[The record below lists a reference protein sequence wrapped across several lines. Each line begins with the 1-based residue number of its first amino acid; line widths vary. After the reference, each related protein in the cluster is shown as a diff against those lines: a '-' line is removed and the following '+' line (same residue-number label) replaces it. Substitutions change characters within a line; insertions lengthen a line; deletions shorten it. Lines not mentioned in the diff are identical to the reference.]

1 MGLILDSVIR
11 IVDCGFIIKFLSS
24 MLSKGTQTFDFFKL
38 VGSIVN
44 SIERINTR
52 KRNPIKIV
60 QCSKC

>member
-24 MLSKGTQTFDFFKL
+24 TLSKGTQTFDFFKL